1 MNFENRQNN
10 SHIVFVM
17 FTRVALRI
25 TSLTGQHT
33 FLKIEHLCLHV
44 YVVQVYIFVLNI
56 LYSYEKRKQNRYRH
70 LHI

>member
-33 FLKIEHLCLHV
+33 FLKIEKPLFTRLRCVSL
-44 YVVQVYIFVLNI
+44 YFRFKYFVLI
-56 LYSYEKRKQNRYRH
+56 
-70 LHI
+70 

>member
-1 MNFENRQNN
+1 MNFENKQNN

-44 YVVQVYIFVLNI
+44 YVV
-56 LYSYEKRKQNRYRH
+56 
-70 LHI
+70 